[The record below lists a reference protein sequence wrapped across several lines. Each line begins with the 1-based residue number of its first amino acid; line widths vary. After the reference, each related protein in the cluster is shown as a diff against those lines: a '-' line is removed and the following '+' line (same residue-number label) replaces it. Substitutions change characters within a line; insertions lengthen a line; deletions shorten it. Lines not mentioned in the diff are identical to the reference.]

1 MISKFFIFHP
11 RFAFV
16 ISILFLLAGG
26 IAIAVLPVAQYPNIT
41 PNTIQITTSYPGA
54 SAGDIMDTVISP
66 IETNINGVK
75 RMLYFS
81 SCATDSGAATIT
93 VTFDI
98 GTDGD
103 LNTVNT
109 QNRVNWAEASLPE
122 EVQRQG
128 VTVKERS
135 ANMLMVIG
143 IISPKGTMD
152 MLQLSNF
159 TSIYLKDR
167 IARIPGLGDVSI
179 MGDRKYAMR
188 VWLDADRL
196 ASLKLS
202 ATDII
207 NAIKEQNV
215 QVSAGALGDA
225 PSDQAMRFT
234 LTTQG
239 RLSDPEEFKKI
250 ILRAESDGSS
260 ITLGDVADV
269 ELGSETYASDC
280 MADGRPCAS
289 LVLYQLP
296 DANGLEIAEEVGKV
310 LEDLKKTV
318 FPPDADYMIIYDST
332 QFIDAS
338 IEEVVQTLYE
348 AVLLVILVT
357 FLFLQDWRAT
367 LVPTVAIPVSL
378 IGTFAVMY
386 AIGFSINLITLF
398 GLILAIGIVVDDA
411 IVVIE
416 NVTRLMEEDG
426 LNPKDAAIKSM
437 EQVTGPVIATTAVLL
452 AMFVPVCFLP
462 GITGVMY
469 RQFGI
474 TISVAVLISTINALT
489 LSPALSAVLLKPAK
503 KDKKTFSLFRK
514 LNEGFERFTGGY
526 SKMVHLLVRRAF
538 LVLLAAGALLFAGS
552 RIFEKLPV
560 GFVPNEDQGMFFVNV
575 QLPDAASLNRTQDVM
590 TKLTEIIQKQR
601 FVKNYMT
608 VAGYNILNGVAA
620 SNCGMMLV
628 TLDDWQTRGD
638 VTQDDIMREFM
649 QSASSI
655 REANLAPFG
664 TPTIPGI
671 GMTGG
676 FSFVLEDPGNTM
688 TPEQMQEVVNNI
700 TAEAN
705 QSPVLSNVFSTF
717 RATFP
722 QIDLNIDREKA
733 LKMGVSLNEINT
745 ALRSLFGYAYVNDFN
760 KFGKSYKV
768 EIQAKSAYRSD
779 IENLSAIKLRSS
791 TTGAM
796 VPLSTLVT
804 PKQKFVPQYL
814 QHYNM
819 ANSITINGSPA
830 PGYSSGQAMEEMER
844 IAKKVLP
851 QGMTYEW
858 TDMSYQEKVA
868 GNLIYIIFAL
878 ALVFIYLFLVA
889 QYESW
894 MVPLSVIACVPLA
907 FFGAALSLKLVGLD
921 NNIYAQVGLVLLFG
935 IACKT
940 AILIVEFA
948 KEQREKG
955 LSIQAAAEYAAKLR
969 FRAVLMTAISFILG
983 TWPLVVAFG
992 ASSVSRRS
1000 LGTAVFGGMLVSV
1013 ILGTLMI
1020 PALYAAIQ
1028 RITEF
1033 FCRKKQ

>member
-296 DANGLEIAEEVGKV
+296 DANGLEIAAEVGKV

-575 QLPDAASLNRTQDVM
+575 QLPDAASLNRTQDV
-590 TKLTEIIQKQR
+590 TKKLTEIIQKQR